1 MVIFDYHDK
10 NMLIIAI
17 ILVCIAHFVR
27 TLRWELFV
35 KTYEKPNTKNLLKSL
50 SIGYFINSFI
60 PFKAGDLVRAWISG
74 RKMKNGRGF
83 ALATVIVDRY
93 LDILV
98 VGILFALF
106 SRFDFGN
113 ADSVQFYMLL
123 AGGVLVITL
132 FVYIL
137 RGRVK
142 KILKSMSAVFN
153 VSIEIRLLRFFWS
166 LIWSFKDIFKKIS
179 KTRLV
184 LETLGMWILYLA
196 SYYCFAA
203 FLSGNGSN
211 IDWLDVFCML
221 FAKNSIHVGSL
232 GAITVTRGMLNSQM
246 IWTGIYLFA
255 PIVILFVISLCL
267 KSKDNIIVNSEDEYL
282 NLIPQLDEGE
292 RLNFLETYFSNE
304 RREYIDSY
312 LKINQN
318 ILIIR
323 DYSAGSNAT
332 TMLCMNNGKNFFR
345 KYAFGAD
352 GDKLYQQIEWLQ
364 KFKDIIPLP
373 QILQY
378 QKQDNFCYYDM
389 SYDSSAVGLFDY
401 AHSMPKENAWKF
413 IRKATEC
420 LENSLYKV
428 NQRSADKATIDE
440 YIKSKVNKNV
450 DKIMN
455 AKYLKRLMEYD
466 EIIINGRRFHNLP
479 YYLRYLKEDHLYD
492 IFKNDIYSE
501 IHGDL
506 TIENIICTR
515 NAEGEDDFYI
525 IDPNTGNVHDSSNLD
540 YGKLLQSIHGG
551 YEFLMATK
559 NVSLEKN
566 HINFVFTKSEAYT
579 YLYNMLDK
587 YMRENFT
594 KERVKSI
601 YYHEIIHWLRLMPYK
616 IEKNGKRV
624 LLFYAG
630 MLMVIND
637 VISNFEE
644 EK

>member
-1 MVIFDYHDK
+1 M
-10 NMLIIAI
+10 MLIIAI
-17 ILVCIAHFVR
+17 VLVCLAHFVR

-35 KTYEKPNTKNLLKSL
+35 KTYEKPNTKELLKSL
-50 SIGYFINSFI
+50 SIGYFINSFV

-106 SRFDFGN
+106 SLFDFGN
-113 ADSVQFYMLL
+113 ADSVKFYMFL
-123 AGGVLVITL
+123 AGAVLVITL

-137 RGRVK
+137 RGCVK
-142 KILKSMSAVFN
+142 KILKSLAAVFN

-179 KTRLV
+179 KTRLL

-211 IDWLDVFCML
+211 IHWLDVFYML
-221 FAKNSIHVGSL
+221 FTKNSIHVGSL
-232 GAITVTRGMLNSQM
+232 GVITVTQGMLNAQM

-267 KSKDNIIVNSEDEYL
+267 KSKDDETLDSEEEYL
-282 NLIPQLDEGE
+282 NLIPQLDENE

-304 RREYIDSY
+304 RREYIESY

-364 KFKDIIPLP
+364 RFKDIIPLP
-373 QILQY
+373 DIMQY

-389 SYDSSAVGLFDY
+389 PYDSQAVGLFDY

-413 IRKATEC
+413 IKKATEC

-428 NQRSADKATIDE
+428 NQRPADKATIDE
-440 YIKSKVNKNV
+440 YIKSKVNKNL

-466 EIIINGRRFHNLP
+466 EIIINGRSFHNLP
-479 YYLRYLKEDHLYD
+479 YYLPYLSEEHLYD
-492 IFKNDIYSE
+492 IFKNDTYSE

-515 NAEGEDDFYI
+515 NADGDDDFYI

-559 NVSLEKN
+559 NVSIERN
-566 HINFVFTKSEAYT
+566 RINFVFTKSEAYT
-579 YLYNMLDK
+579 YLYDMLDK
-587 YMRENFT
+587 YMREHFEE
-594 KERVKSI
+594 ERVKSI

-630 MLMVIND
+630 MLMVMND
-637 VISNFEE
+637 VVNNFEE

>member
-1 MVIFDYHDK
+1 MK
-10 NMLIIAI
+10 RQEKGKMLIIAI
-17 ILVCIAHFVR
+17 VLVCLAHFIR

-35 KTYEKPNTKNLLKSL
+35 KTYEKPNTKNLLQSL

-74 RKMKNGRGF
+74 RIMKNGRGF

-98 VGILFALF
+98 VGILFAIF
-106 SRFDFGN
+106 SAFNLDS
-113 ADSVQFYMLL
+113 ADSVWFYMFL
-123 AGGVLVITL
+123 AVGVLAVTL
-132 FVYIL
+132 LVYIL
-137 RGRVK
+137 RGYVK
-142 KILKSMSAVFN
+142 RILKNIAGIFN
-153 VSIEIRLLRFFWS
+153 AGIEIRLLRFFWS

-179 KTRLV
+179 KTRLL
-184 LETLGMWILYLA
+184 LETLGMWILYLT

-203 FLSGNGSN
+203 FLSHQGSN
-211 IDWLDVFCML
+211 VNWLDVFYML
-221 FAKNSIHVGSL
+221 FTKNSIHVGSL
-232 GAITVTRGMLNSQM
+232 GAITFTQGMMNAQM

-267 KSKDNIIVNSEDEYL
+267 KSKEDEIVDSEEEYL
-282 NLIPQLDEGE
+282 NLIPQLDEHE

-304 RREYIDSY
+304 RREYIESY

-364 KFKDIIPLP
+364 RFKDIIPLP
-373 QILQY
+373 DIMQY
-378 QKQDNFCYYDM
+378 QKKDNFCYYDM
-389 SYDSSAVGLFDY
+389 PYDSQAVGLFDY

-413 IRKATEC
+413 IKKATEC

-428 NQRSADKATIDE
+428 NQRTADKATIDE
-440 YIKSKVNKNV
+440 YIKSKVNKNL

-466 EIIINGRRFHNLP
+466 EIIINGRSFHNLP
-479 YYLRYLKEDHLYD
+479 YYLPYLSEEHLYD
-492 IFKNDIYSE
+492 IFKNDTYSE

-515 NAEGEDDFYI
+515 NADGDDDFYI

-559 NVSLEKN
+559 NVSIERN
-566 HINFVFTKSEAYT
+566 RINFVFTKSEAYT
-579 YLYNMLDK
+579 YLYDMLDK
-587 YMRENFT
+587 YMREHFA

-630 MLMVIND
+630 MLMVMND
-637 VISNFEE
+637 VINNFEE

>member
-1 MVIFDYHDK
+1 MK
-10 NMLIIAI
+10 RQEKGKMLIIAI
-17 ILVCIAHFVR
+17 VLVCLAHFIR

-35 KTYEKPNTKNLLKSL
+35 KTYEKPNTKNLLQSL

-98 VGILFALF
+98 VGILFAIF
-106 SRFDFGN
+106 SAFNLDS
-113 ADSVQFYMLL
+113 ADSVWFYMFL
-123 AGGVLVITL
+123 AVGVLAVTL
-132 FVYIL
+132 LVYIL
-137 RGRVK
+137 RGYVKRV
-142 KILKSMSAVFN
+142 LKNIAAIFN
-153 VSIEIRLLRFFWS
+153 AGIEIRLLRFFWS

-179 KTRLV
+179 KTRLL

-203 FLSGNGSN
+203 FLSHQGSN
-211 IDWLDVFCML
+211 VNWLDVFYML
-221 FAKNSIHVGSL
+221 FTKNSIHVGSL
-232 GAITVTRGMLNSQM
+232 GAITFTQGMMNAQM

-267 KSKDNIIVNSEDEYL
+267 KSKDDETLDSEEEYL
-282 NLIPQLDEGE
+282 NLIPQLDENE

-304 RREYIDSY
+304 RREYIESY

-332 TMLCMNNGKNFFR
+332 TMLCMNNRKNFFR

-364 KFKDIIPLP
+364 RFKDIIPLP
-373 QILQY
+373 DIMQY

-389 SYDSSAVGLFDY
+389 PYDSQAVGLFDY

-413 IRKATEC
+413 IKKATEC

-428 NQRSADKATIDE
+428 NQRPADKATIDE
-440 YIKSKVNKNV
+440 YIKSKVNKNL

-466 EIIINGRRFHNLP
+466 EIIINGRSFHNLP
-479 YYLRYLKEDHLYD
+479 YYLPYLSEEHLYD
-492 IFKNDIYSE
+492 IFKNDTYSE

-515 NAEGEDDFYI
+515 NADGDDDFYI

-559 NVSLEKN
+559 NVSIERN
-566 HINFVFTKSEAYT
+566 RINFVFTKSEAYT
-579 YLYNMLDK
+579 YLYDMLDK
-587 YMRENFT
+587 YMREHFEE
-594 KERVKSI
+594 ERVKSI

-630 MLMVIND
+630 MLMVMND
-637 VISNFEE
+637 VVNNFEE

>member
-1 MVIFDYHDK
+1 
-10 NMLIIAI
+10 MLIIAI
-17 ILVCIAHFVR
+17 VLVCLAHFIR

-35 KTYEKPNTKNLLKSL
+35 KTYEKPNTKNLLQSL

-98 VGILFALF
+98 VGILFAIF
-106 SRFDFGN
+106 SAFNLDS
-113 ADSVQFYMLL
+113 ADSVWFYMFL
-123 AGGVLVITL
+123 AVGVLAVTL
-132 FVYIL
+132 LVYIL
-137 RGRVK
+137 RGYVK
-142 KILKSMSAVFN
+142 KILKNIAGIFN
-153 VSIEIRLLRFFWS
+153 ARIEIRLLRFFWS

-179 KTRLV
+179 KTQLL
-184 LETLGMWILYLA
+184 LETLGMWILYLT
-196 SYYCFAA
+196 SYYCFVA
-203 FLSGNGSN
+203 FLSHQGSN
-211 IDWLDVFCML
+211 MNWLDVFYML
-221 FAKNSIHVGSL
+221 FTKNSIHVGSL
-232 GAITVTRGMLNSQM
+232 GAITVTQGMLNTQM

-267 KSKDNIIVNSEDEYL
+267 KSKNDGSVDSEESYL
-282 NLIPQLDEGE
+282 NLIPQLDEDE
-292 RLNFLETYFSNE
+292 RRNFLETYFSNE
-304 RREYIDSY
+304 RCEYIESY

-364 KFKDIIPLP
+364 RFKNIIPLP
-373 QILQY
+373 DIMQY

-389 SYDSSAVGLFDY
+389 PYDSQAVGLFDY

-413 IRKATEC
+413 IKKATEC

-428 NQRSADKATIDE
+428 NQRPADRATIDE
-440 YIKSKVNKNV
+440 YIKSKVNKNL

-466 EIIINGRRFHNLP
+466 EIIINGRSFHNLP
-479 YYLRYLKEDHLYD
+479 YYLQYLSEGHLYD
-492 IFKNDIYSE
+492 IFKNDTYSE

-515 NAEGEDDFYI
+515 NADGEDDFYI

-559 NVSLEKN
+559 NVSIERN
-566 HINFVFTKSEAYT
+566 RINFVFTKSEAYT
-579 YLYNMLDK
+579 YLYDMLDK
-587 YMRENFT
+587 YMREHFEE
-594 KERVKSI
+594 ERVKSI

-630 MLMVIND
+630 MLMVMND
-637 VISNFEE
+637 VVNNFEE

>member
-1 MVIFDYHDK
+1 MK
-10 NMLIIAI
+10 RQEKGKMLIIAI
-17 ILVCIAHFVR
+17 VLVCLAHFIR

-35 KTYEKPNTKNLLKSL
+35 KTYEKPNTKNLLQSL

-98 VGILFALF
+98 VGILFAIF
-106 SRFDFGN
+106 SAFNLDS
-113 ADSVQFYMLL
+113 ADSVWFYMFL
-123 AGGVLVITL
+123 AVGVLAVTVL
-132 FVYIL
+132 VYIL
-137 RGRVK
+137 RGYVK
-142 KILKSMSAVFN
+142 RILKNIAGIFN
-153 VSIEIRLLRFFWS
+153 AGIEIRLLRFFWS

-179 KTRLV
+179 KTRLL

-203 FLSGNGSN
+203 FLSHQGSN
-211 IDWLDVFCML
+211 VNWLDVFYML
-221 FAKNSIHVGSL
+221 FTKNSIHVGSL
-232 GAITVTRGMLNSQM
+232 GAITFTQGMMNAQM

-267 KSKDNIIVNSEDEYL
+267 KSKDDETLDSEEEYL
-282 NLIPQLDEGE
+282 NLIPQLDENE

-304 RREYIDSY
+304 RREYIESY

-364 KFKDIIPLP
+364 RFKDIIPLP
-373 QILQY
+373 DIMQY

-389 SYDSSAVGLFDY
+389 PYDSQAVGLFDY

-413 IRKATEC
+413 IKKATEC

-428 NQRSADKATIDE
+428 NQRPADKATIDE
-440 YIKSKVNKNV
+440 YIKSKVNKNL

-455 AKYLKRLMEYD
+455 AKYMKRLMEYD
-466 EIIINGRRFHNLP
+466 KIIINGRSFHNLP
-479 YYLRYLKEDHLYD
+479 YYLPYLSEEHLYD
-492 IFKNDIYSE
+492 IFKNDTYSE

-515 NAEGEDDFYI
+515 NADGEDDFYI
-525 IDPNTGNVHDSSNLD
+525 IDPNTGNIHDSSNLD

-559 NVSLEKN
+559 NVSIEKN
-566 HINFVFTKSEAYT
+566 RINFVFTKSEAYT
-579 YLYNMLDK
+579 YLYDMLDK
-587 YMRENFT
+587 YMRENFEE
-594 KERVKSI
+594 ERVKSI

-630 MLMVIND
+630 MLMVMYD
-637 VISNFEE
+637 VVNNFEE

>member
-1 MVIFDYHDK
+1 MK
-10 NMLIIAI
+10 RQEKGKMLIIAI
-17 ILVCIAHFVR
+17 VLVCLAHFIR

-35 KTYEKPNTKNLLKSL
+35 KTYEKPNTKNLLQSL

-98 VGILFALF
+98 VGILFANF
-106 SRFDFGN
+106 SAFNLDS
-113 ADSVQFYMLL
+113 ADSVWFYMFL
-123 AGGVLVITL
+123 AVGVLAVTL
-132 FVYIL
+132 LVYIL
-137 RGRVK
+137 RGYVKRV
-142 KILKSMSAVFN
+142 LKNIAAIFN
-153 VSIEIRLLRFFWS
+153 AGIEIRLLRFFWS

-179 KTRLV
+179 KTRLL

-203 FLSGNGSN
+203 FLSHQGSN
-211 IDWLDVFCML
+211 VNWLDVFYML
-221 FAKNSIHVGSL
+221 FTKNSIHVGSL
-232 GAITVTRGMLNSQM
+232 GAITFTQGMMNAQM

-267 KSKDNIIVNSEDEYL
+267 KSKDDETLDSEEEYL
-282 NLIPQLDEGE
+282 NLIPQLDENE

-304 RREYIDSY
+304 RREYIESY

-364 KFKDIIPLP
+364 RFKDIIPLP
-373 QILQY
+373 DIMQY

-389 SYDSSAVGLFDY
+389 PYDSQAVGLFDY

-413 IRKATEC
+413 IKKATEC

-428 NQRSADKATIDE
+428 NQRPADKATIDE
-440 YIKSKVNKNV
+440 YIKSKVNKNL

-466 EIIINGRRFHNLP
+466 EIIINGRSFHNLP
-479 YYLRYLKEDHLYD
+479 YYLPYLSEEHLYD
-492 IFKNDIYSE
+492 IFKNDTYSE

-515 NAEGEDDFYI
+515 NADGDDDFYI

-559 NVSLEKN
+559 NVSIERN
-566 HINFVFTKSEAYT
+566 RINFVFTKSEAYT
-579 YLYNMLDK
+579 YLYDMLDK
-587 YMRENFT
+587 YMREHFEE
-594 KERVKSI
+594 ERVKSI

-630 MLMVIND
+630 MLMVMND
-637 VISNFEE
+637 VVNNFEE

>member
-1 MVIFDYHDK
+1 MTLVLAIS
-10 NMLIIAI
+10 LI
-17 ILVCIAHFVR
+17 CIAHIVR

-35 KTYEKPNTKNLLKSL
+35 KTYEKPNTKNLLQSL

-98 VGILFALF
+98 VGILFAIF
-106 SRFDFGN
+106 SAFNLDS
-113 ADSVQFYMLL
+113 ADSVWFYMFL
-123 AGGVLVITL
+123 AVGVLAVTL
-132 FVYIL
+132 LVYIL
-137 RGRVK
+137 RGYVK
-142 KILKSMSAVFN
+142 KILKNIAGIFN
-153 VSIEIRLLRFFWS
+153 ARIEIRLLRFFWS

-179 KTRLV
+179 KTQLL
-184 LETLGMWILYLA
+184 LETLGMWILYLT

-203 FLSGNGSN
+203 FLSHQGSN
-211 IDWLDVFCML
+211 VNWLDVFYML
-221 FAKNSIHVGSL
+221 FTKNSIHVGSL
-232 GAITVTRGMLNSQM
+232 GAITFTQGMMNAQM

-267 KSKDNIIVNSEDEYL
+267 KSKDDETLDSEEEYL
-282 NLIPQLDEGE
+282 NLIPQLDENE

-304 RREYIDSY
+304 RREYIESY

-364 KFKDIIPLP
+364 RFKDIIPLP
-373 QILQY
+373 DIMQY

-389 SYDSSAVGLFDY
+389 PYDSQAVGLFDY

-413 IRKATEC
+413 IKKATEC

-428 NQRSADKATIDE
+428 NQRPADKATIDE
-440 YIKSKVNKNV
+440 YIKSKVNKNL

-466 EIIINGRRFHNLP
+466 KIIINGRSFHNLP
-479 YYLRYLKEDHLYD
+479 YYLPYLSEEHLYD
-492 IFKNDIYSE
+492 IFKNDTYSE

-515 NAEGEDDFYI
+515 NADGEDDFYI
-525 IDPNTGNVHDSSNLD
+525 IDPNTGNIHDSSNLD

-559 NVSLEKN
+559 NVSIEKN
-566 HINFVFTKSEAYT
+566 RINFVFTKSEAYT
-579 YLYNMLDK
+579 YLYDMLDK
-587 YMRENFT
+587 YMRENFEE
-594 KERVKSI
+594 ERVKSI

-630 MLMVIND
+630 MLMVMYD
-637 VISNFEE
+637 VVNNFEE

>member
-1 MVIFDYHDK
+1 MK
-10 NMLIIAI
+10 RQEKGKMLIIAI
-17 ILVCIAHFVR
+17 VLVCLAHFIR

-35 KTYEKPNTKNLLKSL
+35 KTYEKPNTKNLLQSL

-98 VGILFALF
+98 VGILFAIF
-106 SRFDFGN
+106 SAFNLDS
-113 ADSVQFYMLL
+113 ADSVWFYMFL
-123 AGGVLVITL
+123 AVGVLAVTL
-132 FVYIL
+132 LVYIL
-137 RGRVK
+137 RGYVK
-142 KILKSMSAVFN
+142 RILKNIAGIFN
-153 VSIEIRLLRFFWS
+153 AGIEIRLLRFFWS

-179 KTRLV
+179 KTRLL

-203 FLSGNGSN
+203 FLSHQGSN
-211 IDWLDVFCML
+211 VNWLDVFYML
-221 FAKNSIHVGSL
+221 FTKNSIHVGSL
-232 GAITVTRGMLNSQM
+232 GAITFTQGMMNAQM

-267 KSKDNIIVNSEDEYL
+267 KSKDDETLDSEEEYL
-282 NLIPQLDEGE
+282 NLIPQLDENE

-304 RREYIDSY
+304 RREYIESY

-364 KFKDIIPLP
+364 RFKDIIPLP
-373 QILQY
+373 DIMQY

-389 SYDSSAVGLFDY
+389 PYDSQAVGLFDY

-413 IRKATEC
+413 IKKATEC

-428 NQRSADKATIDE
+428 NQRPADKATIDE
-440 YIKSKVNKNV
+440 YIKSKVNKNL

-466 EIIINGRRFHNLP
+466 KIIINGRSFHNLP
-479 YYLRYLKEDHLYD
+479 YYLPYLSEEHLYD
-492 IFKNDIYSE
+492 IFKNDTYSE

-515 NAEGEDDFYI
+515 NADGEDDFYI
-525 IDPNTGNVHDSSNLD
+525 IDPNTGNIHDSSNLD

-559 NVSLEKN
+559 NVSIEKN
-566 HINFVFTKSEAYT
+566 RINFVFTKSEAYT
-579 YLYNMLDK
+579 YLYDMLDK
-587 YMRENFT
+587 YMRENFEE
-594 KERVKSI
+594 ERVKSI

-630 MLMVIND
+630 MLMVMYD
-637 VISNFEE
+637 VVNNFEE

>member
-1 MVIFDYHDK
+1 MTLVLAIS
-10 NMLIIAI
+10 LI
-17 ILVCIAHFVR
+17 CIAHIVR

-35 KTYEKPNTKNLLKSL
+35 KTYEKPNTKNLLQSL

-98 VGILFALF
+98 VGILFAIF
-106 SRFDFGN
+106 SAFNLDS
-113 ADSVQFYMLL
+113 ADSVWFYMFL
-123 AGGVLVITL
+123 AVGVLAVTL
-132 FVYIL
+132 LVYIL
-137 RGRVK
+137 RGYVK
-142 KILKSMSAVFN
+142 KILKNIAGIFN
-153 VSIEIRLLRFFWS
+153 ARIEIRLLRFFWS

-179 KTRLV
+179 KTRLL
-184 LETLGMWILYLA
+184 LETLGMWILYLT

-203 FLSGNGSN
+203 FLSHQGSN
-211 IDWLDVFCML
+211 MNWLDVFYML
-221 FAKNSIHVGSL
+221 FTKNSIHVGSL
-232 GAITVTRGMLNSQM
+232 GAITVTQGMLNTQM

-267 KSKDNIIVNSEDEYL
+267 KSKNDGSVDSEESYL
-282 NLIPQLDEGE
+282 NLIPQLDEDE
-292 RLNFLETYFSNE
+292 RRNFLETYFSNE
-304 RREYIDSY
+304 RREYIESY

-364 KFKDIIPLP
+364 RFKDIIPLP
-373 QILQY
+373 DIMQY
-378 QKQDNFCYYDM
+378 QKQDTFCYYDM
-389 SYDSSAVGLFDY
+389 PYDSQAVGLFDY

-413 IRKATEC
+413 IKKATEC

-428 NQRSADKATIDE
+428 NQRPADKATIDE
-440 YIKSKVNKNV
+440 YIKSKVNKNL

-466 EIIINGRRFHNLP
+466 EIIINGRSFHNLP
-479 YYLRYLKEDHLYD
+479 YYLPYLSEEHLYD
-492 IFKNDIYSE
+492 IFKNDTYSE

-515 NAEGEDDFYI
+515 NADGDDDFYI

-559 NVSLEKN
+559 NVSIERN
-566 HINFVFTKSEAYT
+566 RINFVFTKSEAYT
-579 YLYNMLDK
+579 YLYDMLDK
-587 YMRENFT
+587 YMREHFEE
-594 KERVKSI
+594 ERVKSI

-630 MLMVIND
+630 MLMVMYD
-637 VISNFEE
+637 VVNNFEE

>member
-1 MVIFDYHDK
+1 VK
-10 NMLIIAI
+10 RQEKGKMLIIAI
-17 ILVCIAHFVR
+17 VLVCLAHFIR

-35 KTYEKPNTKNLLKSL
+35 KTYEKPNTKNLLQSL

-98 VGILFALF
+98 VGILFAIF
-106 SRFDFGN
+106 SAFNLDS
-113 ADSVQFYMLL
+113 ADSVWFYMFL
-123 AGGVLVITL
+123 AVGVLAVTVL
-132 FVYIL
+132 VYIL
-137 RGRVK
+137 RGYVK
-142 KILKSMSAVFN
+142 RILKNIAGIFN
-153 VSIEIRLLRFFWS
+153 AGIEIRLLRFFWS

-179 KTRLV
+179 KTRLL

-203 FLSGNGSN
+203 FLSHQGSN
-211 IDWLDVFCML
+211 VNWLDVFYML
-221 FAKNSIHVGSL
+221 FTKNSIHVGSL
-232 GAITVTRGMLNSQM
+232 GAITFTQGMMNAQM

-267 KSKDNIIVNSEDEYL
+267 KSKDDETLDSEEEYL
-282 NLIPQLDEGE
+282 NLIPQLDENE

-304 RREYIDSY
+304 RREYIESY

-364 KFKDIIPLP
+364 RFKDIIPLP
-373 QILQY
+373 DIMQY

-389 SYDSSAVGLFDY
+389 PYDSQAVGLFDY

-413 IRKATEC
+413 IKKATEC

-428 NQRSADKATIDE
+428 NQRPADKATIDE
-440 YIKSKVNKNV
+440 YIKSKVNKNL

-466 EIIINGRRFHNLP
+466 KIIINGRSFHNLP
-479 YYLRYLKEDHLYD
+479 YYLPYLSEEHLYD
-492 IFKNDIYSE
+492 IFKNDTYSE

-515 NAEGEDDFYI
+515 NADGEDDFYI
-525 IDPNTGNVHDSSNLD
+525 IDPNTGNIHDSSNLD

-559 NVSLEKN
+559 NVSIEKN
-566 HINFVFTKSEAYT
+566 RINFVFTKSEAYT
-579 YLYNMLDK
+579 YLYDMLDK
-587 YMRENFT
+587 YMRENFEE
-594 KERVKSI
+594 ERVKSI

-630 MLMVIND
+630 MLMVMYD
-637 VISNFEE
+637 VVNNFEE

>member
-1 MVIFDYHDK
+1 
-10 NMLIIAI
+10 MLIIAI
-17 ILVCIAHFVR
+17 VLVCLAHFIR

-35 KTYEKPNTKNLLKSL
+35 KTYEKPNTKNLLQSL

-98 VGILFALF
+98 VGILFAIF
-106 SRFDFGN
+106 SAFNLDS
-113 ADSVQFYMLL
+113 ADSVWFYMFL
-123 AGGVLVITL
+123 AVGVLAVTVL
-132 FVYIL
+132 VYIL
-137 RGRVK
+137 RGYVK
-142 KILKSMSAVFN
+142 RILKNIAGIFN
-153 VSIEIRLLRFFWS
+153 AGIEIRLLRFFWS

-179 KTRLV
+179 KTRLL

-203 FLSGNGSN
+203 FLSHQGSN
-211 IDWLDVFCML
+211 VNWLDVFYML
-221 FAKNSIHVGSL
+221 FTKNSIHVGSL
-232 GAITVTRGMLNSQM
+232 GAITFTQGMMNAQM

-267 KSKDNIIVNSEDEYL
+267 KSKDDETLDSEEEYL
-282 NLIPQLDEGE
+282 NLIPQLDENE

-304 RREYIDSY
+304 RREYIESY

-364 KFKDIIPLP
+364 RFKDIIPLP
-373 QILQY
+373 DIMQY

-389 SYDSSAVGLFDY
+389 PYDSQAVGLFDY

-413 IRKATEC
+413 IKKATEC

-428 NQRSADKATIDE
+428 NQRPADKATIDE
-440 YIKSKVNKNV
+440 YIKSKVNKNL

-466 EIIINGRRFHNLP
+466 KIIINGRSFHNLP
-479 YYLRYLKEDHLYD
+479 YYLPYLSEEHLYD
-492 IFKNDIYSE
+492 IFKNDTYSE

-515 NAEGEDDFYI
+515 NADGEDDFYI
-525 IDPNTGNVHDSSNLD
+525 IDPNTGNIHDSSNLD

-559 NVSLEKN
+559 NVSIEKN
-566 HINFVFTKSEAYT
+566 RINFVFTKSEAYT
-579 YLYNMLDK
+579 YLYDMLDK
-587 YMRENFT
+587 YMRENFEE
-594 KERVKSI
+594 ERVKSI

-630 MLMVIND
+630 MLMVMND
-637 VISNFEE
+637 VINNFEE

>member
-1 MVIFDYHDK
+1 MTLVLAIS
-10 NMLIIAI
+10 LI
-17 ILVCIAHFVR
+17 CIAHIVR

-35 KTYEKPNTKNLLKSL
+35 KTYEKPNTKNLLQSL

-98 VGILFALF
+98 VGILFAIF
-106 SRFDFGN
+106 SAFNLDS
-113 ADSVQFYMLL
+113 ADSVWFYMFL
-123 AGGVLVITL
+123 AVGVLAVTL
-132 FVYIL
+132 LVYIL
-137 RGRVK
+137 RGYVK
-142 KILKSMSAVFN
+142 KILKNIAGIFN
-153 VSIEIRLLRFFWS
+153 ARIEIRLLRFFWS

-179 KTRLV
+179 KTQLL
-184 LETLGMWILYLA
+184 LETLGMWILYLT

-203 FLSGNGSN
+203 FLSHQGSN
-211 IDWLDVFCML
+211 MNWLDVFYML
-221 FAKNSIHVGSL
+221 FTKNSIHVGSL
-232 GAITVTRGMLNSQM
+232 GAITVTQGMLNTQM

-267 KSKDNIIVNSEDEYL
+267 KSKNDGSVDSEESYL
-282 NLIPQLDEGE
+282 NLIPQLDEDE
-292 RLNFLETYFSNE
+292 RRNFLETYFSNE
-304 RREYIDSY
+304 RREYIESY

-364 KFKDIIPLP
+364 RFKDIIPLP
-373 QILQY
+373 DIMQY

-389 SYDSSAVGLFDY
+389 PYDSQAVGLFDY

-413 IRKATEC
+413 IKKATEC

-428 NQRSADKATIDE
+428 NQRPADKATIDE
-440 YIKSKVNKNV
+440 YIKSKVNKNL

-466 EIIINGRRFHNLP
+466 EIIINGRSFHNLP
-479 YYLRYLKEDHLYD
+479 YYLPYLSEEHLYD
-492 IFKNDIYSE
+492 IFKNDTYSE

-515 NAEGEDDFYI
+515 NADGDDDFYI

-559 NVSLEKN
+559 NVSIERN
-566 HINFVFTKSEAYT
+566 RINFVFTKSEAYT
-579 YLYNMLDK
+579 YLYDMLDK
-587 YMRENFT
+587 YMREHFEE
-594 KERVKSI
+594 ERVKSI

-630 MLMVIND
+630 MLMVMYD
-637 VISNFEE
+637 VVNNFEE

>member
-1 MVIFDYHDK
+1 
-10 NMLIIAI
+10 MLIIAI
-17 ILVCIAHFVR
+17 VLVCLAHFIR

-35 KTYEKPNTKNLLKSL
+35 KTYEKPNTKNLLQSL

-98 VGILFALF
+98 VGILFAIF
-106 SRFDFGN
+106 SAFNLDS
-113 ADSVQFYMLL
+113 ADSVWFYMFL
-123 AGGVLVITL
+123 AVGVLAVTL
-132 FVYIL
+132 LVYIL
-137 RGRVK
+137 RGYVK
-142 KILKSMSAVFN
+142 RILKNIAGIFN
-153 VSIEIRLLRFFWS
+153 AGIEIRLLRFFWS

-179 KTRLV
+179 KTRLL

-203 FLSGNGSN
+203 FLSHQGSN
-211 IDWLDVFCML
+211 VNWLDVFYML
-221 FAKNSIHVGSL
+221 FTKNSIHVGSL
-232 GAITVTRGMLNSQM
+232 GAITVTQGMMNVQM

-267 KSKDNIIVNSEDEYL
+267 KSKDDETLDSEEEYL
-282 NLIPQLDEGE
+282 NLIPQLDENE

-304 RREYIDSY
+304 WREYIESY

-364 KFKDIIPLP
+364 RFKDIIPLP
-373 QILQY
+373 DIMQY

-389 SYDSSAVGLFDY
+389 PYDSQAVGLFDY

-413 IRKATEC
+413 IKKATEC

-428 NQRSADKATIDE
+428 NQRPADKATIDE
-440 YIKSKVNKNV
+440 YIKSKVNKNL

-466 EIIINGRRFHNLP
+466 EIIINGRSFHNLP
-479 YYLRYLKEDHLYD
+479 YYLPYLSEEHLYD
-492 IFKNDIYSE
+492 IFKNDTYSE

-515 NAEGEDDFYI
+515 NADGDDDFYI

-559 NVSLEKN
+559 NVSIERN
-566 HINFVFTKSEAYT
+566 RINFVFTKSEAYT
-579 YLYNMLDK
+579 YLYDMLDK
-587 YMRENFT
+587 YMREHFEE
-594 KERVKSI
+594 ERVKSI

-630 MLMVIND
+630 MLMIMYD
-637 VISNFEE
+637 VVNNFEE

>member
-1 MVIFDYHDK
+1 
-10 NMLIIAI
+10 MLIIAI
-17 ILVCIAHFVR
+17 ALVCLAHFIR

-35 KTYEKPNTKNLLKSL
+35 KTYEKPNTKNLLQSL

-98 VGILFALF
+98 VGILFAIF
-106 SRFDFGN
+106 SAFNLDS
-113 ADSVQFYMLL
+113 ADSVWFYMFL
-123 AGGVLVITL
+123 AVGVLAVTL
-132 FVYIL
+132 LVYIL
-137 RGRVK
+137 RGYVK
-142 KILKSMSAVFN
+142 RILKNIAGIFN
-153 VSIEIRLLRFFWS
+153 AGIEIRLLRFFWS

-179 KTRLV
+179 KTRLL

-203 FLSGNGSN
+203 FLSHQGSN
-211 IDWLDVFCML
+211 VNWLDVFYML
-221 FAKNSIHVGSL
+221 FTKNSIHVGSL
-232 GAITVTRGMLNSQM
+232 GAITVTQGMMNVQM

-267 KSKDNIIVNSEDEYL
+267 KSKDDETLDSEEEYL
-282 NLIPQLDEGE
+282 NLIPQLDENE

-304 RREYIDSY
+304 RREYIESY

-364 KFKDIIPLP
+364 RFKDIIPLP
-373 QILQY
+373 DIMQY

-389 SYDSSAVGLFDY
+389 PYDSQAVGLFDY

-413 IRKATEC
+413 IKKATEC

-428 NQRSADKATIDE
+428 NQRPADKATIDE
-440 YIKSKVNKNV
+440 YIKSKVNKNL

-466 EIIINGRRFHNLP
+466 EIIINGRSFHNLP
-479 YYLRYLKEDHLYD
+479 YYLPYLSEEHLYD
-492 IFKNDIYSE
+492 IFKNDTYSE

-515 NAEGEDDFYI
+515 NADGDDDFYI

-559 NVSLEKN
+559 NVSIERN
-566 HINFVFTKSEAYT
+566 RINFVFTKSEAYT
-579 YLYNMLDK
+579 YLYDMLDK
-587 YMRENFT
+587 YMREHFEE
-594 KERVKSI
+594 ERVKSI

-630 MLMVIND
+630 MLMVMYD
-637 VISNFEE
+637 VVNNFEE

>member
-1 MVIFDYHDK
+1 MTLVLAIS
-10 NMLIIAI
+10 LI
-17 ILVCIAHFVR
+17 CIAHIVR

-35 KTYEKPNTKNLLKSL
+35 KTYEKPNTKNLLQSL

-98 VGILFALF
+98 VGILFAIF
-106 SRFDFGN
+106 SAFNLDS
-113 ADSVQFYMLL
+113 ADSVWFYMFL
-123 AGGVLVITL
+123 AVGVLAVTL
-132 FVYIL
+132 LVYIL
-137 RGRVK
+137 RGYVK
-142 KILKSMSAVFN
+142 KILKNIAGIFN
-153 VSIEIRLLRFFWS
+153 ARIEIRLLRFFWS

-179 KTRLV
+179 KTQLL
-184 LETLGMWILYLA
+184 LETLGMWILYLT

-203 FLSGNGSN
+203 FLSHQGSN
-211 IDWLDVFCML
+211 MNWLDVFYML
-221 FAKNSIHVGSL
+221 FTKNSIHVGSL
-232 GAITVTRGMLNSQM
+232 GAITVTQGMLNTQM

-267 KSKDNIIVNSEDEYL
+267 KSKNDGSVDSEESYL
-282 NLIPQLDEGE
+282 NLIPQLDEDE
-292 RLNFLETYFSNE
+292 RRNFLETYFSNE
-304 RREYIDSY
+304 RREYIESY

-364 KFKDIIPLP
+364 RFKDIIPLP
-373 QILQY
+373 DIMQY
-378 QKQDNFCYYDM
+378 QKQDTFCYYDM
-389 SYDSSAVGLFDY
+389 PYDSQAVGLFDY

-413 IRKATEC
+413 IKKATEC

-428 NQRSADKATIDE
+428 NQRPADKATIDE
-440 YIKSKVNKNV
+440 YIKSKVNKNL

-466 EIIINGRRFHNLP
+466 EIIINGRSFHNLP
-479 YYLRYLKEDHLYD
+479 YYLPYLSEEHLYD
-492 IFKNDIYSE
+492 IFKNDTYSE

-515 NAEGEDDFYI
+515 NADGEDDFYI

-559 NVSLEKN
+559 NVSIERN
-566 HINFVFTKSEAYT
+566 RINFVFTKSEAYT
-579 YLYNMLDK
+579 YLYDMLDK
-587 YMRENFT
+587 YMREHFA

-630 MLMVIND
+630 MLMVMND
-637 VISNFEE
+637 VINNFEE

>member
-1 MVIFDYHDK
+1 MK
-10 NMLIIAI
+10 RQEKGKMLIIAI
-17 ILVCIAHFVR
+17 VLVCLAHFIR

-35 KTYEKPNTKNLLKSL
+35 KTYEKPNTKNLLQSL

-98 VGILFALF
+98 VGILFAIF
-106 SRFDFGN
+106 SAFNLDS
-113 ADSVQFYMLL
+113 ADSVWFYMFL
-123 AGGVLVITL
+123 AVGVLAVTL
-132 FVYIL
+132 LVYIL
-137 RGRVK
+137 RGYVK
-142 KILKSMSAVFN
+142 KILKNIAGIFN
-153 VSIEIRLLRFFWS
+153 ARIEIRLLRFFWS

-179 KTRLV
+179 KTQLL
-184 LETLGMWILYLA
+184 LETLGMWILYLT

-203 FLSGNGSN
+203 FLSHQGSN
-211 IDWLDVFCML
+211 MNWLDVFYML
-221 FAKNSIHVGSL
+221 FTKNSIHVGSL
-232 GAITVTRGMLNSQM
+232 GAITVTQGMLNTQM

-267 KSKDNIIVNSEDEYL
+267 KSKNDGSVDSEESYL
-282 NLIPQLDEGE
+282 NLIPQLDEDE
-292 RLNFLETYFSNE
+292 RRNFLETYFSNE
-304 RREYIDSY
+304 RREYIESY

-364 KFKDIIPLP
+364 RFKVIIPLP
-373 QILQY
+373 DIMQY
-378 QKQDNFCYYDM
+378 QKKDNFCYYDM
-389 SYDSSAVGLFDY
+389 PYDSQAVGLFDY

-413 IRKATEC
+413 IKKATEC

-428 NQRSADKATIDE
+428 NQRPADKATIDE
-440 YIKSKVNKNV
+440 YIKSKVNKNL

-466 EIIINGRRFHNLP
+466 EIIINGRSFHNLP
-479 YYLRYLKEDHLYD
+479 YYLPYLSEEHLYD
-492 IFKNDIYSE
+492 IFKNDTYSE

-515 NAEGEDDFYI
+515 NADGDDDFYI

-559 NVSLEKN
+559 NVSIEKN
-566 HINFVFTKSEAYT
+566 HINFVFTKSESYT
-579 YLYNMLDK
+579 YLYSMLDE
-587 YMRENFT
+587 YMREHFT
-594 KERVKSI
+594 QERVKSI

-630 MLMVIND
+630 MLMVMND
-637 VISNFEE
+637 VINNFEE

>member
-1 MVIFDYHDK
+1 
-10 NMLIIAI
+10 MLIIAI
-17 ILVCIAHFVR
+17 VLVCLAHFIR

-35 KTYEKPNTKNLLKSL
+35 KTYEKPNTKNLLQSL

-74 RKMKNGRGF
+74 RIMKNGRGF

-98 VGILFALF
+98 VGILFAIF
-106 SRFDFGN
+106 SAFNLDS
-113 ADSVQFYMLL
+113 ADSVWFYMFL
-123 AGGVLVITL
+123 AVGVLAVTL
-132 FVYIL
+132 LVYIL
-137 RGRVK
+137 RGYVK
-142 KILKSMSAVFN
+142 RILKNIAGIFN
-153 VSIEIRLLRFFWS
+153 AGIEIRLLRFFWS

-179 KTRLV
+179 KTRLL

-203 FLSGNGSN
+203 FLSHQGSN
-211 IDWLDVFCML
+211 VNWLDVFYML
-221 FAKNSIHVGSL
+221 FTKNSIHVGSL
-232 GAITVTRGMLNSQM
+232 GAITFTQGMMNTQM

-267 KSKDNIIVNSEDEYL
+267 KSKDDEMLDSEEEYL
-282 NLIPQLDEGE
+282 NLIPQLDENE

-304 RREYIDSY
+304 RREYIESY

-364 KFKDIIPLP
+364 RFKDIIPLP
-373 QILQY
+373 DIMQY

-389 SYDSSAVGLFDY
+389 PYDSQSVGLFDY

-413 IRKATEC
+413 IKKATEC

-428 NQRSADKATIDE
+428 NQRPADKATIDE
-440 YIKSKVNKNV
+440 YIKSKVNKNL

-466 EIIINGRRFHNLP
+466 EIIINGRGFHNLP
-479 YYLRYLKEDHLYD
+479 YYLPYLSEEHLYD
-492 IFKNDIYSE
+492 IFKNDTYSE

-515 NAEGEDDFYI
+515 NADGDDDFYI

-559 NVSLEKN
+559 NVSIEKN
-566 HINFVFTKSEAYT
+566 RINFVFTKSEAYT
-579 YLYNMLDK
+579 YLYDMLDK
-587 YMRENFT
+587 YMRENFEE
-594 KERVKSI
+594 ERVKSI

-630 MLMVIND
+630 MLMVMND
-637 VISNFEE
+637 VVNNFEE

>member
-1 MVIFDYHDK
+1 
-10 NMLIIAI
+10 MLIIAI
-17 ILVCIAHFVR
+17 ALVCLAHFIR

-35 KTYEKPNTKNLLKSL
+35 KTYEKPNTKNLLQSL

-98 VGILFALF
+98 VGILFAIF
-106 SRFDFGN
+106 SAFNLDS
-113 ADSVQFYMLL
+113 ADSVWFYMFLAVSVLAVTLL
-123 AGGVLVITL
+123 
-132 FVYIL
+132 VYIL
-137 RGRVK
+137 RGYVK
-142 KILKSMSAVFN
+142 KILKNIAGIFN
-153 VSIEIRLLRFFWS
+153 AGIEIRLLRFFWS

-179 KTRLV
+179 KTRLL
-184 LETLGMWILYLA
+184 LETLGMWILYLV

-203 FLSGNGSN
+203 FLSHQGSN
-211 IDWLDVFCML
+211 VNWLDVFYML
-221 FAKNSIHVGSL
+221 FTKNSIHVGSL
-232 GAITVTRGMLNSQM
+232 GAITFTQGMMNAQM

-267 KSKDNIIVNSEDEYL
+267 KSKDDETLDSEEEYL
-282 NLIPQLDEGE
+282 NLIPQLDENE

-304 RREYIDSY
+304 RREYIESY

-332 TMLCMNNGKNFFR
+332 TMLCMNNEKNFFR

-364 KFKDIIPLP
+364 RFKDIIPLP
-373 QILQY
+373 DIMQY

-389 SYDSSAVGLFDY
+389 PYDSQAVGLFDY

-413 IRKATEC
+413 IKKATEC

-428 NQRSADKATIDE
+428 NQRPADKATIDE
-440 YIKSKVNKNV
+440 YIKSKVNKNL

-466 EIIINGRRFHNLP
+466 EIIINGRSFHNLP
-479 YYLRYLKEDHLYD
+479 YYLPYLSEEHLYD
-492 IFKNDIYSE
+492 IFKNDTYSE

-515 NAEGEDDFYI
+515 NADGDDDFYI

-559 NVSLEKN
+559 NVSIERN
-566 HINFVFTKSEAYT
+566 RINFVFTKSEAYT
-579 YLYNMLDK
+579 YLYDMLDK
-587 YMRENFT
+587 YMREHFEE
-594 KERVKSI
+594 ERVKSI

-630 MLMVIND
+630 MLMVMND
-637 VISNFEE
+637 VVNNFEE

>member
-1 MVIFDYHDK
+1 MTLVLAIS
-10 NMLIIAI
+10 LI
-17 ILVCIAHFVR
+17 CIAHIVR

-35 KTYEKPNTKNLLKSL
+35 KTYEKPNTKNLLQSL

-98 VGILFALF
+98 VGILFAIF
-106 SRFDFGN
+106 SAFNLDS
-113 ADSVQFYMLL
+113 ADSVWFYMFL
-123 AGGVLVITL
+123 AVGVLAVTL
-132 FVYIL
+132 LVYIL
-137 RGRVK
+137 RGYVK
-142 KILKSMSAVFN
+142 KILKNIAGIFN
-153 VSIEIRLLRFFWS
+153 ARIEIRLLRFFWS

-179 KTRLV
+179 KTKLL
-184 LETLGMWILYLA
+184 LETLGMWILYLT

-203 FLSGNGSN
+203 FLSHQGSN
-211 IDWLDVFCML
+211 MNWLDVFYML
-221 FAKNSIHVGSL
+221 FTKNSIHVGSL
-232 GAITVTRGMLNSQM
+232 GAITVTQGMLNTQM

-267 KSKDNIIVNSEDEYL
+267 KSKNDGSVDSEESYL
-282 NLIPQLDEGE
+282 NLIPQLDEDE
-292 RLNFLETYFSNE
+292 RRNFLETYFSNE
-304 RREYIDSY
+304 RREYIESY

-364 KFKDIIPLP
+364 RFKDIIPLP
-373 QILQY
+373 DIMQY

-389 SYDSSAVGLFDY
+389 PYDSQAVGLFDY

-413 IRKATEC
+413 IKKATEC

-428 NQRSADKATIDE
+428 NQRPADKATIDE
-440 YIKSKVNKNV
+440 YIKSKVNKNL

-466 EIIINGRRFHNLP
+466 DIIINGRSFHNLP
-479 YYLRYLKEDHLYD
+479 YYLPYLSEEHLSD
-492 IFKNDIYSE
+492 IFKNDTYSE

-515 NAEGEDDFYI
+515 NADGEDDFYI

-559 NVSLEKN
+559 NVSIERN
-566 HINFVFTKSEAYT
+566 RINFVFTKSEAYT
-579 YLYNMLDK
+579 YLYDMLDK
-587 YMRENFT
+587 YMREHFA

-630 MLMVIND
+630 MLMVMND
-637 VISNFEE
+637 VINNFEE
-644 EK
+644 EQ

>member
-1 MVIFDYHDK
+1 
-10 NMLIIAI
+10 MLIIAI
-17 ILVCIAHFVR
+17 ALVCLAHFIR

-35 KTYEKPNTKNLLKSL
+35 KTYEKPNTKNLLQSL

-98 VGILFALF
+98 VGILFAIF
-106 SRFDFGN
+106 SAFNLDS
-113 ADSVQFYMLL
+113 ADSVWFYMFLAVSVLAVTLL
-123 AGGVLVITL
+123 
-132 FVYIL
+132 VYIL
-137 RGRVK
+137 RGYVK
-142 KILKSMSAVFN
+142 KILKNIAGIFN
-153 VSIEIRLLRFFWS
+153 AGIEIRLLRFFWS

-179 KTRLV
+179 KTRLL
-184 LETLGMWILYLA
+184 LETLGMWILYLV

-203 FLSGNGSN
+203 FLSHQGSN
-211 IDWLDVFCML
+211 VNWLDVFYML
-221 FAKNSIHVGSL
+221 FTKNSIHVGSL
-232 GAITVTRGMLNSQM
+232 GAIMFTQGMMNAQM

-267 KSKDNIIVNSEDEYL
+267 KSKDDETLDSEEEYL
-282 NLIPQLDEGE
+282 NLIPQLDENE

-304 RREYIDSY
+304 RREYIESY

-332 TMLCMNNGKNFFR
+332 TMLCMNNEKNFFR

-364 KFKDIIPLP
+364 RFKDIIPLP
-373 QILQY
+373 DIMQY

-389 SYDSSAVGLFDY
+389 PYDSQAVGLFDY

-413 IRKATEC
+413 IKKATEC

-428 NQRSADKATIDE
+428 NQRPADKATIDE
-440 YIKSKVNKNV
+440 YIKSKVNKNL

-466 EIIINGRRFHNLP
+466 EIIINGRSFHNLP
-479 YYLRYLKEDHLYD
+479 YYLPYLSEEHLYD
-492 IFKNDIYSE
+492 IFKNDTYSE

-515 NAEGEDDFYI
+515 NADGDDDFYI

-559 NVSLEKN
+559 NVSIERN
-566 HINFVFTKSEAYT
+566 RINFVFTKSEAYT
-579 YLYNMLDK
+579 YLYDMLDK
-587 YMRENFT
+587 YMREHFEE
-594 KERVKSI
+594 ERVKSI

-630 MLMVIND
+630 MLMVMND
-637 VISNFEE
+637 VINNFEE

>member
-1 MVIFDYHDK
+1 
-10 NMLIIAI
+10 MLIIAI
-17 ILVCIAHFVR
+17 VLVCLAHFIR

-35 KTYEKPNTKNLLKSL
+35 KTYEKPNTKNLLQSL

-98 VGILFALF
+98 VGILFAIF
-106 SRFDFGN
+106 SAFNLDS
-113 ADSVQFYMLL
+113 ADSVWFYMFL
-123 AGGVLVITL
+123 AVGVLAVTL
-132 FVYIL
+132 LVYIL
-137 RGRVK
+137 RGHVK
-142 KILKSMSAVFN
+142 RILKNIAAIFN
-153 VSIEIRLLRFFWS
+153 AGIEIRLLRFFWS

-179 KTRLV
+179 KTRLL

-203 FLSGNGSN
+203 FLSHQGSN
-211 IDWLDVFCML
+211 VNWLDVFYML
-221 FAKNSIHVGSL
+221 FTKNSIHVGSL
-232 GAITVTRGMLNSQM
+232 GAITFTQGIMNAQM

-267 KSKDNIIVNSEDEYL
+267 KSKDDETLDSEEEYL
-282 NLIPQLDEGE
+282 NLIPQLDENE

-304 RREYIDSY
+304 RREYIESY

-364 KFKDIIPLP
+364 RFKDIIPLP
-373 QILQY
+373 DIMQY

-389 SYDSSAVGLFDY
+389 PYDSQAVGLFDY

-413 IRKATEC
+413 IKKATEC

-428 NQRSADKATIDE
+428 NQRPADKATIDE
-440 YIKSKVNKNV
+440 YIKSKVNKNL

-466 EIIINGRRFHNLP
+466 EIIINGRSFHNLP
-479 YYLRYLKEDHLYD
+479 YYLPYLSEEHLYD
-492 IFKNDIYSE
+492 IFKNDTYSE

-515 NAEGEDDFYI
+515 NADGDDDFYI

-559 NVSLEKN
+559 NVSIERN
-566 HINFVFTKSEAYT
+566 RINFVFTKSEAYT
-579 YLYNMLDK
+579 YLYDMLDK
-587 YMRENFT
+587 YMREHFEE
-594 KERVKSI
+594 ERVKSI

-630 MLMVIND
+630 MLMVMND
-637 VISNFEE
+637 VVNNFEE

>member
-1 MVIFDYHDK
+1 MIRQ
-10 NMLIIAI
+10 MLVIAI
-17 ILVCIAHFVR
+17 FLVCFAHFIR

-35 KTYEKPNTKNLLKSL
+35 KTYEKPNTKNLLQSL

-98 VGILFALF
+98 VGILFAIF
-106 SRFDFGN
+106 SIFKLGN
-113 ADSVQFYMLL
+113 ADSVQFYMVL
-123 AGGVLVITL
+123 AVGVLAVTL
-132 FVYIL
+132 LVYIL
-137 RGRVK
+137 RGYVK
-142 KILKSMSAVFN
+142 KILKNIASVFN
-153 VSIEIRLLRFFWS
+153 AKIEIRMLRFFWS
-166 LIWSFKDIFKKIS
+166 LIWSFKDIFKRIS
-179 KTRLV
+179 KVRLL
-184 LETLGMWILYLA
+184 LETLGMWVLYLA

-203 FLSGNGSN
+203 FLSHQGSN
-211 IDWLDVFCML
+211 VKWLDVFYML

-232 GAITVTRGMLNSQM
+232 GAVTVTTGILNSQM

-255 PIVILFVISLCL
+255 PIVILFIISLFL
-267 KSKDNIIVNSEDEYL
+267 KAKNEEVDNSEEKYL
-282 NLIPQLDEGE
+282 NLIPQLDENE
-292 RLNFLETYFSNE
+292 RLSFLETYFSNE
-304 RREYIDSY
+304 RREYIESY

-364 KFKDIIPLP
+364 RYKDMIPLP
-373 QILQY
+373 EIMQY

-389 SYDSSAVGLFDY
+389 PYDSQAVGLFDY

-413 IRKATEC
+413 INKATEC

-428 NQRSADKATIDE
+428 NQRPADKATIDE
-440 YIKSKVNKNV
+440 YIKSKVNKNL

-466 EIIINGRRFHNLP
+466 DIIINGRSFHNLP
-479 YYLRYLKEDHLYD
+479 YYLQYLSEEHLYD
-492 IFKNDIYSE
+492 IFKNDTYSE

-515 NAEGEDDFYI
+515 NKEGEDDFYI

-559 NVSLEKN
+559 NVSIEKN

-579 YLYNMLDK
+579 YLYSMLDE
-587 YMRENFT
+587 YMRAHFT

-630 MLMVIND
+630 MLMVMND
-637 VISNFEE
+637 VINNFEE

>member
-1 MVIFDYHDK
+1 
-10 NMLIIAI
+10 MLIIAI
-17 ILVCIAHFVR
+17 VLVCLAHFIR

-35 KTYEKPNTKNLLKSL
+35 KTYEKPNTKNLLQSL

-98 VGILFALF
+98 VGILFAIF
-106 SRFDFGN
+106 SAFNLDS
-113 ADSVQFYMLL
+113 ADSVWFYMFL
-123 AGGVLVITL
+123 AVGVLAVTL
-132 FVYIL
+132 LVYIL
-137 RGRVK
+137 RGYVK
-142 KILKSMSAVFN
+142 RILKNIAGIFN
-153 VSIEIRLLRFFWS
+153 ARIEIRLLRFFWS

-179 KTRLV
+179 KTQLL
-184 LETLGMWILYLA
+184 LETLGMWILYLT

-203 FLSGNGSN
+203 FLSHQGSN
-211 IDWLDVFCML
+211 MNWLDVFYML
-221 FAKNSIHVGSL
+221 FTKNSIHVGSL
-232 GAITVTRGMLNSQM
+232 GAITVTQGMLNMQM

-267 KSKDNIIVNSEDEYL
+267 KSKNDGSVDSEESYL
-282 NLIPQLDEGE
+282 NLIPQLDEDE
-292 RLNFLETYFSNE
+292 RRNFLETYFSNE
-304 RREYIDSY
+304 RREYIESY

-364 KFKDIIPLP
+364 RFKDIIPLP
-373 QILQY
+373 DIMQY

-389 SYDSSAVGLFDY
+389 PYDSQAVGLFDY

-413 IRKATEC
+413 IKKATEC

-428 NQRSADKATIDE
+428 NQRPADKATIDE
-440 YIKSKVNKNV
+440 YIKSKVNKNL

-466 EIIINGRRFHNLP
+466 EIIINGRSFHNLP
-479 YYLRYLKEDHLYD
+479 YYLPYLSEEHLYD
-492 IFKNDIYSE
+492 IFKNDTYSE

-515 NAEGEDDFYI
+515 NADGDDDFYI

-559 NVSLEKN
+559 NVSIERN
-566 HINFVFTKSEAYT
+566 RINFVFTKSEAYT
-579 YLYNMLDK
+579 YLYDMLDK
-587 YMRENFT
+587 YMREHFT
-594 KERVKSI
+594 QERVKSI

-630 MLMVIND
+630 MLMVMND
-637 VISNFEE
+637 VINNFEE

>member
-1 MVIFDYHDK
+1 
-10 NMLIIAI
+10 MLIIAI
-17 ILVCIAHFVR
+17 ALVCLAHFIR

-35 KTYEKPNTKNLLKSL
+35 KTYEKPNTKNLLQSL

-98 VGILFALF
+98 VGILFAIF
-106 SRFDFGN
+106 SAFNLDS
-113 ADSVQFYMLL
+113 ADSVWFYMFLAVSVLAVTLL
-123 AGGVLVITL
+123 
-132 FVYIL
+132 VYIL
-137 RGRVK
+137 RGYVK
-142 KILKSMSAVFN
+142 KILKNIAGIFN
-153 VSIEIRLLRFFWS
+153 AGIEIRLLRFFWS

-179 KTRLV
+179 KTRLL
-184 LETLGMWILYLA
+184 LETLGMWILYLV

-203 FLSGNGSN
+203 FLSHQGSN
-211 IDWLDVFCML
+211 VNWLDVFYML
-221 FAKNSIHVGSL
+221 FTKNSIHVGSL
-232 GAITVTRGMLNSQM
+232 GAITFTQGMMNAQM

-267 KSKDNIIVNSEDEYL
+267 KSKDDETLDSEEEYL
-282 NLIPQLDEGE
+282 NLIPQLDENE

-304 RREYIDSY
+304 RREYIESY

-332 TMLCMNNGKNFFR
+332 TMLCMDNGKNFFR

-364 KFKDIIPLP
+364 RFKDIIPLP
-373 QILQY
+373 DIMQY
-378 QKQDNFCYYDM
+378 QKKDNFCYYDM
-389 SYDSSAVGLFDY
+389 PYDSQAVGLFDY
-401 AHSMPKENAWKF
+401 AHSMQKENAWKF
-413 IRKATEC
+413 IKKATEC

-428 NQRSADKATIDE
+428 NQRPADKATIDE
-440 YIKSKVNKNV
+440 YIKSKVNKNL

-466 EIIINGRRFHNLP
+466 EIIINGRSFHNLP
-479 YYLRYLKEDHLYD
+479 YYLPYLSEEHLYD
-492 IFKNDIYSE
+492 IFKNDTYSE

-515 NAEGEDDFYI
+515 NADGDDDFYI

-559 NVSLEKN
+559 NVSIERN
-566 HINFVFTKSEAYT
+566 RINFVYTKSEAYT
-579 YLYNMLDK
+579 YLYDMLDK
-587 YMRENFT
+587 YMREHFEE
-594 KERVKSI
+594 ERVKSI

-630 MLMVIND
+630 MLMVMND
-637 VISNFEE
+637 VINNFEE

>member
-1 MVIFDYHDK
+1 MILV
-10 NMLIIAI
+10 LAI
-17 ILVCIAHFVR
+17 ILVCIAHVMR

-35 KTYEKPNTKNLLKSL
+35 KTYEKPNTKNLLQSL

-98 VGILFALF
+98 VGILFAIF
-106 SRFDFGN
+106 SAFNLDS
-113 ADSVQFYMLL
+113 ADSVWFYMFLAVSVLAVTLL
-123 AGGVLVITL
+123 
-132 FVYIL
+132 VYIL
-137 RGRVK
+137 RGYVK
-142 KILKSMSAVFN
+142 KILKNIAGIFN
-153 VSIEIRLLRFFWS
+153 AGIEIRLLRFFWS

-179 KTRLV
+179 KTRLL
-184 LETLGMWILYLA
+184 LETLGMWILYLV

-203 FLSGNGSN
+203 FLSHQGSN
-211 IDWLDVFCML
+211 VNWLDVFYML
-221 FAKNSIHVGSL
+221 FTKNSIHVGSL
-232 GAITVTRGMLNSQM
+232 GAITFTQGMMNAQM

-267 KSKDNIIVNSEDEYL
+267 KSKDDETLDSEEEYL
-282 NLIPQLDEGE
+282 NLIPQLDENE

-304 RREYIDSY
+304 RREYIESY

-332 TMLCMNNGKNFFR
+332 TMLCMNNEKNFFR

-364 KFKDIIPLP
+364 RFKDIIPLP
-373 QILQY
+373 DIMQY

-389 SYDSSAVGLFDY
+389 PYDSQAVGLFDY

-413 IRKATEC
+413 IKKATEC

-428 NQRSADKATIDE
+428 NQRPADKATIDE
-440 YIKSKVNKNV
+440 YIKSKVNKNL

-466 EIIINGRRFHNLP
+466 EIIINGRSFHNLP
-479 YYLRYLKEDHLYD
+479 YYLPYLSEEHLYD
-492 IFKNDIYSE
+492 IFKNDTYSE

-515 NAEGEDDFYI
+515 NADGDDDFYI

-559 NVSLEKN
+559 NVSIERN
-566 HINFVFTKSEAYT
+566 RINFVFTKSEAYT
-579 YLYNMLDK
+579 YLYDMLDK
-587 YMRENFT
+587 YMREHFEE
-594 KERVKSI
+594 ERVKSI

-624 LLFYAG
+624 LLFYARNAYG
-630 MLMVIND
+630 N
-637 VISNFEE
+637 E
-644 EK
+644 

>member
-1 MVIFDYHDK
+1 MK
-10 NMLIIAI
+10 RQEKGKMLIIAI
-17 ILVCIAHFVR
+17 VLVCLAHFIR

-35 KTYEKPNTKNLLKSL
+35 KTYEKPNTKNLLQSL
-50 SIGYFINSFI
+50 AIGYFINSFI

-98 VGILFALF
+98 VGILFAIF
-106 SRFDFGN
+106 SAFNLDS
-113 ADSVQFYMLL
+113 ADSVWFYMFL
-123 AGGVLVITL
+123 AVGVLAVTL
-132 FVYIL
+132 LVYIL
-137 RGRVK
+137 RGYVK
-142 KILKSMSAVFN
+142 RILKNIAGIFN
-153 VSIEIRLLRFFWS
+153 AGIEIRLLRFFWS

-179 KTRLV
+179 KTRLL

-203 FLSGNGSN
+203 FLSHQGSN
-211 IDWLDVFCML
+211 VNWLDVFYML
-221 FAKNSIHVGSL
+221 FTKNSIHVGSL
-232 GAITVTRGMLNSQM
+232 GAITVTQGMMNVQM

-267 KSKDNIIVNSEDEYL
+267 KSKDDETLDSEEEYL
-282 NLIPQLDEGE
+282 NLIPQLDENE

-304 RREYIDSY
+304 RREYIESY

-364 KFKDIIPLP
+364 RFKDIIPLP
-373 QILQY
+373 DIMQY

-389 SYDSSAVGLFDY
+389 PYDSQAVGLFDY

-413 IRKATEC
+413 IKKATEC

-428 NQRSADKATIDE
+428 NQRPADKATIDE
-440 YIKSKVNKNV
+440 YIKSKVNKNL

-466 EIIINGRRFHNLP
+466 EIIINGRSFHNLP
-479 YYLRYLKEDHLYD
+479 YYLPYLSEEHLYD
-492 IFKNDIYSE
+492 IFKNDTYSE

-515 NAEGEDDFYI
+515 NADGDDDFYI

-559 NVSLEKN
+559 NVSIERN
-566 HINFVFTKSEAYT
+566 RINFVFTKSEAYT
-579 YLYNMLDK
+579 YLYDMLDK
-587 YMRENFT
+587 YMREHFEE
-594 KERVKSI
+594 ERVKSI

-630 MLMVIND
+630 MLMVMYD
-637 VISNFEE
+637 VVNNFEE

>member
-1 MVIFDYHDK
+1 MK
-10 NMLIIAI
+10 RQEKGKMLIIAI
-17 ILVCIAHFVR
+17 VLVCLAHFIR

-35 KTYEKPNTKNLLKSL
+35 KTYEKPNTKNLLQSL

-98 VGILFALF
+98 VGILFAIF
-106 SRFDFGN
+106 SAFNLDS
-113 ADSVQFYMLL
+113 ADSVWFYMFL
-123 AGGVLVITL
+123 AVGVLAVTL
-132 FVYIL
+132 LVYIL
-137 RGRVK
+137 RGYVK
-142 KILKSMSAVFN
+142 RILKNIAGIFN
-153 VSIEIRLLRFFWS
+153 AGIEIRLLRFFWS

-179 KTRLV
+179 KTRLL

-203 FLSGNGSN
+203 FLSHQGSN
-211 IDWLDVFCML
+211 VNWLDVFYML
-221 FAKNSIHVGSL
+221 FTKNSINVGSL
-232 GAITVTRGMLNSQM
+232 GAITVTQGMMNVQM

-267 KSKDNIIVNSEDEYL
+267 KSKDDETLDSEEEYL
-282 NLIPQLDEGE
+282 NLIPQLDENE

-304 RREYIDSY
+304 RREYIESY

-364 KFKDIIPLP
+364 RFKDIIPLP
-373 QILQY
+373 DIMQY

-389 SYDSSAVGLFDY
+389 PYDSQAVGLFDY

-413 IRKATEC
+413 IKKATEC

-428 NQRSADKATIDE
+428 NQRPADKATIDE
-440 YIKSKVNKNV
+440 YIKSKVNKNL

-466 EIIINGRRFHNLP
+466 EIIINGRSFHNLP
-479 YYLRYLKEDHLYD
+479 YYLPYLSEEHLYD
-492 IFKNDIYSE
+492 IFKNDTYSE

-515 NAEGEDDFYI
+515 NADGDDDFYI

-559 NVSLEKN
+559 NVSIERN
-566 HINFVFTKSEAYT
+566 RINFVFTKSEAYT
-579 YLYNMLDK
+579 YLYDMLDK
-587 YMRENFT
+587 YMREHFEE
-594 KERVKSI
+594 ERVKSI

-630 MLMVIND
+630 MLMVMYD
-637 VISNFEE
+637 VVNNFEE

>member
-1 MVIFDYHDK
+1 
-10 NMLIIAI
+10 
-17 ILVCIAHFVR
+17 
-27 TLRWELFV
+27 
-35 KTYEKPNTKNLLKSL
+35 
-50 SIGYFINSFI
+50 
-60 PFKAGDLVRAWISG
+60 
-74 RKMKNGRGF
+74 
-83 ALATVIVDRY
+83 
-93 LDILV
+93 
-98 VGILFALF
+98 
-106 SRFDFGN
+106 
-113 ADSVQFYMLL
+113 
-123 AGGVLVITL
+123 
-132 FVYIL
+132 
-137 RGRVK
+137 
-142 KILKSMSAVFN
+142 
-153 VSIEIRLLRFFWS
+153 
-166 LIWSFKDIFKKIS
+166 
-179 KTRLV
+179 
-184 LETLGMWILYLA
+184 
-196 SYYCFAA
+196 
-203 FLSGNGSN
+203 
-211 IDWLDVFCML
+211 
-221 FAKNSIHVGSL
+221 
-232 GAITVTRGMLNSQM
+232 M

-267 KSKDNIIVNSEDEYL
+267 KSKNDGSVDSEESYL
-282 NLIPQLDEGE
+282 NLIPQLDEDE
-292 RLNFLETYFSNE
+292 RRNFLETYFSNE
-304 RREYIDSY
+304 RREYIESY

-364 KFKDIIPLP
+364 RFKDIIPLP
-373 QILQY
+373 DIMQY
-378 QKQDNFCYYDM
+378 QKKDNFCYYDM
-389 SYDSSAVGLFDY
+389 PYDSQAVGLFDY

-413 IRKATEC
+413 IKKATEC

-428 NQRSADKATIDE
+428 NQRPADKATIDE
-440 YIKSKVNKNV
+440 YIKSKVNKNL

-466 EIIINGRRFHNLP
+466 EIIINGRSFHNLP
-479 YYLRYLKEDHLYD
+479 YYLPYLSEEHLYD
-492 IFKNDIYSE
+492 IFKNDTYSE

-515 NAEGEDDFYI
+515 NADGDDDFYI

-559 NVSLEKN
+559 NVSIEKN
-566 HINFVFTKSEAYT
+566 HINFVFTKSESYT
-579 YLYNMLDK
+579 YLYSMLDE
-587 YMRENFT
+587 YMREHFT
-594 KERVKSI
+594 QERVKSI

-630 MLMVIND
+630 MLMVMND
-637 VISNFEE
+637 VINNFEE

>member
-1 MVIFDYHDK
+1 MTLVLAIS
-10 NMLIIAI
+10 LI
-17 ILVCIAHFVR
+17 CIAHIVR

-35 KTYEKPNTKNLLKSL
+35 KTYEKPNMKNLLQSL

-98 VGILFALF
+98 VGILFAIF
-106 SRFDFGN
+106 SAFNLDS
-113 ADSVQFYMLL
+113 ADSVWFYMFL
-123 AGGVLVITL
+123 AVGVLAVTL
-132 FVYIL
+132 LVYIL
-137 RGRVK
+137 RGYVK
-142 KILKSMSAVFN
+142 KILKNIAGIFN
-153 VSIEIRLLRFFWS
+153 ARIEIRLLRFFWS

-179 KTRLV
+179 KTQLL
-184 LETLGMWILYLA
+184 LETLGMWILYLT

-203 FLSGNGSN
+203 FLSHQGSN
-211 IDWLDVFCML
+211 MNWLDVFYML
-221 FAKNSIHVGSL
+221 FTKNSIHVGSL
-232 GAITVTRGMLNSQM
+232 GAITVTQGMLNTQM

-267 KSKDNIIVNSEDEYL
+267 KSKNDGSVDSEESYL
-282 NLIPQLDEGE
+282 NLIPQLDEDE
-292 RLNFLETYFSNE
+292 RRNFLETYFSNE
-304 RREYIDSY
+304 RREYIESY

-364 KFKDIIPLP
+364 RFKDIIPLP
-373 QILQY
+373 DIMQY
-378 QKQDNFCYYDM
+378 QKQDTFCYYDM
-389 SYDSSAVGLFDY
+389 PYDSQAVGLFDY

-413 IRKATEC
+413 IKKATEC

-428 NQRSADKATIDE
+428 NQRPADKATIDE
-440 YIKSKVNKNV
+440 YIKSKVNKNL

-466 EIIINGRRFHNLP
+466 EIIINGRSFHNLP
-479 YYLRYLKEDHLYD
+479 YYLPYLSEEHLYD
-492 IFKNDIYSE
+492 IFKNDTYSE

-515 NAEGEDDFYI
+515 NADGDDDFYI

-559 NVSLEKN
+559 NVSIERN
-566 HINFVFTKSEAYT
+566 RINFVFTKSEAYT
-579 YLYNMLDK
+579 YLYDMLDK
-587 YMRENFT
+587 YMREHFEE
-594 KERVKSI
+594 ERVKSI

-630 MLMVIND
+630 MLMVMYD
-637 VISNFEE
+637 VVNNFEE

>member
-1 MVIFDYHDK
+1 
-10 NMLIIAI
+10 MLIIAI
-17 ILVCIAHFVR
+17 ALVCLAHFIR

-35 KTYEKPNTKNLLKSL
+35 KTYEKPNTKNLLQSL

-98 VGILFALF
+98 VGILFAIF
-106 SRFDFGN
+106 SAFNLDS
-113 ADSVQFYMLL
+113 ADSVWFYMFL
-123 AGGVLVITL
+123 AVGVLAVTL
-132 FVYIL
+132 LVYIL
-137 RGRVK
+137 RGYVK
-142 KILKSMSAVFN
+142 KILKNIAGIFN
-153 VSIEIRLLRFFWS
+153 ARIEIRLLRFFWS

-179 KTRLV
+179 KTQLL
-184 LETLGMWILYLA
+184 LETLGMWILYLT

-203 FLSGNGSN
+203 FLSHQGSN
-211 IDWLDVFCML
+211 MNWLDVFYML
-221 FAKNSIHVGSL
+221 FTKNSIHVGSL
-232 GAITVTRGMLNSQM
+232 GAITVTQGMLNTQM

-267 KSKDNIIVNSEDEYL
+267 KSKNDGSVDSEESYL
-282 NLIPQLDEGE
+282 NLIPQLDEDE
-292 RLNFLETYFSNE
+292 RRNFLETYFSNE
-304 RREYIDSY
+304 RREYIESY

-364 KFKDIIPLP
+364 RFKDIIPLP
-373 QILQY
+373 DIMQY

-389 SYDSSAVGLFDY
+389 PYDSQAVGLFDY

-413 IRKATEC
+413 IKKATEC

-428 NQRSADKATIDE
+428 NQRPADKATIDE
-440 YIKSKVNKNV
+440 YIKSKVNKNL

-466 EIIINGRRFHNLP
+466 KIIINGRSFHNLP
-479 YYLRYLKEDHLYD
+479 YYLPYLSEEHLYD
-492 IFKNDIYSE
+492 IFKNDTYSE

-515 NAEGEDDFYI
+515 NADGEDDFYI

-559 NVSLEKN
+559 NVSIERN
-566 HINFVFTKSEAYT
+566 RINFVFTKSEAYT
-579 YLYNMLDK
+579 YLYDMLDK
-587 YMRENFT
+587 YMRENFEE
-594 KERVKSI
+594 ERVKSI

-630 MLMVIND
+630 MLMVMND
-637 VISNFEE
+637 VINNFEE

>member
-1 MVIFDYHDK
+1 MIRQ
-10 NMLIIAI
+10 MLVIAI
-17 ILVCIAHFVR
+17 FLVCFAHFIR

-35 KTYEKPNTKNLLKSL
+35 KTYEKPNTKNLLQSL

-74 RKMKNGRGF
+74 RKMENGRGF

-98 VGILFALF
+98 VGILFAIF
-106 SRFDFGN
+106 SIFKLGN
-113 ADSVQFYMLL
+113 ADSVQFYMFL
-123 AGGVLVITL
+123 AVGVLAVTL
-132 FVYIL
+132 LVYIL
-137 RGRVK
+137 RGYVK
-142 KILKSMSAVFN
+142 KILKNIASVFN
-153 VSIEIRLLRFFWS
+153 AKIEIRMLRFFWS

-179 KTRLV
+179 KVRLL
-184 LETLGMWILYLA
+184 LETLGMWVLYLA

-203 FLSGNGSN
+203 FLSHQGSN
-211 IDWLDVFCML
+211 VKWLDVFYML

-232 GAITVTRGMLNSQM
+232 GAVTVTTGILNSQM

-255 PIVILFVISLCL
+255 PIVILFIISLFL
-267 KSKDNIIVNSEDEYL
+267 KAKNEEVDNSEEKYL
-282 NLIPQLDEGE
+282 NLIPQLDENE
-292 RLNFLETYFSNE
+292 RLSFLETYFSNE
-304 RREYIDSY
+304 RREYIESY

-364 KFKDIIPLP
+364 RYKDMIPLP
-373 QILQY
+373 EIMQY

-389 SYDSSAVGLFDY
+389 PYDSQAVGLFDY

-413 IRKATEC
+413 INKATEC

-428 NQRSADKATIDE
+428 NQRPADKATIDE
-440 YIKSKVNKNV
+440 YIKSKVNKNL

-466 EIIINGRRFHNLP
+466 DIIINGRSFHNLP
-479 YYLRYLKEDHLYD
+479 YYLQYLSEEHLYD
-492 IFKNDIYSE
+492 IFKNDTYSE

-515 NAEGEDDFYI
+515 NKEGEDDFYI

-559 NVSLEKN
+559 NVSIEKN

-579 YLYNMLDK
+579 YLYSMLDE
-587 YMRENFT
+587 YMRAHFT

-630 MLMVIND
+630 MLMVMND
-637 VISNFEE
+637 VINNFEE

>member
-1 MVIFDYHDK
+1 
-10 NMLIIAI
+10 MLIIAI
-17 ILVCIAHFVR
+17 VLVCLAHFIR

-35 KTYEKPNTKNLLKSL
+35 KTYEKPNTKNLLQSL

-98 VGILFALF
+98 VGILFAIF
-106 SRFDFGN
+106 SAFNLDS
-113 ADSVQFYMLL
+113 ADSVWFYMFL
-123 AGGVLVITL
+123 AVGVLAVTL
-132 FVYIL
+132 LVYIL
-137 RGRVK
+137 RGYVK
-142 KILKSMSAVFN
+142 KILKNIAGIFN
-153 VSIEIRLLRFFWS
+153 ARIEIRLLRFFWS

-179 KTRLV
+179 KTQLL
-184 LETLGMWILYLA
+184 LETLGMWILYLT
-196 SYYCFAA
+196 SYYCFAT
-203 FLSGNGSN
+203 FLSHQGSN
-211 IDWLDVFCML
+211 MNWLDVFYML
-221 FAKNSIHVGSL
+221 FTKNSIHVGSL
-232 GAITVTRGMLNSQM
+232 GAITVTQGMLNTQM

-267 KSKDNIIVNSEDEYL
+267 KSKNDGSVDSEESYL
-282 NLIPQLDEGE
+282 NLIPQLDEDE
-292 RLNFLETYFSNE
+292 RRNFLETYFSNE
-304 RREYIDSY
+304 RREYIESY

-364 KFKDIIPLP
+364 RFKDIIPLP
-373 QILQY
+373 DIMQY

-389 SYDSSAVGLFDY
+389 PYDSQAVGLFDY

-413 IRKATEC
+413 IKKATEC

-428 NQRSADKATIDE
+428 NQRPADKATIDE
-440 YIKSKVNKNV
+440 YIKSKVNKNL

-466 EIIINGRRFHNLP
+466 EIIINGRSFHNLP
-479 YYLRYLKEDHLYD
+479 YYFPYLSEEHLYD
-492 IFKNDIYSE
+492 IFKNDTYSE

-515 NAEGEDDFYI
+515 NADGDDDFYI

-559 NVSLEKN
+559 NVSIEKN
-566 HINFVFTKSEAYT
+566 HINFVFTKSESYT
-579 YLYNMLDK
+579 YLYSMLDE
-587 YMRENFT
+587 YMREHFT
-594 KERVKSI
+594 QERVKSI

-630 MLMVIND
+630 MLMVMND
-637 VISNFEE
+637 VINNFEE

>member
-1 MVIFDYHDK
+1 MTLVLAIS
-10 NMLIIAI
+10 LI
-17 ILVCIAHFVR
+17 CIAHIVR

-35 KTYEKPNTKNLLKSL
+35 KTYEKPNTKNLLQSL

-98 VGILFALF
+98 VGILFAIF
-106 SRFDFGN
+106 SAFNLDS
-113 ADSVQFYMLL
+113 ADSVWFYMFL
-123 AGGVLVITL
+123 AVGVLAVTL
-132 FVYIL
+132 LVYIL
-137 RGRVK
+137 RGYVK
-142 KILKSMSAVFN
+142 KILKNIAGIFN
-153 VSIEIRLLRFFWS
+153 ARIEIRLLRFFWS

-179 KTRLV
+179 KTQLL
-184 LETLGMWILYLA
+184 LETLGMWILYLT

-203 FLSGNGSN
+203 FLSRQGSN
-211 IDWLDVFCML
+211 MNWLDVFYML
-221 FAKNSIHVGSL
+221 FTKNSIHVGSL
-232 GAITVTRGMLNSQM
+232 GAITVTQGMLNTQM

-267 KSKDNIIVNSEDEYL
+267 KSKNDGSVDSEESYL
-282 NLIPQLDEGE
+282 NLIPQLDEDE
-292 RLNFLETYFSNE
+292 RRNFLETYFSNE
-304 RREYIDSY
+304 RREYIESY

-364 KFKDIIPLP
+364 RFKDIIPLP
-373 QILQY
+373 DIMQY

-389 SYDSSAVGLFDY
+389 PYDSQAVGLFDY

-413 IRKATEC
+413 IKKATEC

-428 NQRSADKATIDE
+428 NQRPADKATIDE
-440 YIKSKVNKNV
+440 YIKSKVNKNL

-466 EIIINGRRFHNLP
+466 EIIINGRSFHNLP
-479 YYLRYLKEDHLYD
+479 YYLPYLSEEHLYD
-492 IFKNDIYSE
+492 IFKNDTYSE

-515 NAEGEDDFYI
+515 NADGDDDFYI

-559 NVSLEKN
+559 NVSIEKN
-566 HINFVFTKSEAYT
+566 HINFVFTKSESYT
-579 YLYNMLDK
+579 YLYSMLDE
-587 YMRENFT
+587 YMREHFT
-594 KERVKSI
+594 QERVKSI

-630 MLMVIND
+630 MLMVMND
-637 VISNFEE
+637 VINNFEE

>member
-1 MVIFDYHDK
+1 MILV
-10 NMLIIAI
+10 LAI
-17 ILVCIAHFVR
+17 ILICIAHVMR
-27 TLRWELFV
+27 MLRWELFV
-35 KTYEKPNTKNLLKSL
+35 KTYEKPNTKNLLQSL

-60 PFKAGDLVRAWISG
+60 PFKAGDLVRAGISG
-74 RKMKNGRGF
+74 RKMTNGRGF

-98 VGILFALF
+98 VGILFTIF
-106 SRFDFGN
+106 SAFNLDS
-113 ADSVQFYMLL
+113 ADSVWFYMFL
-123 AGGVLVITL
+123 AVGVLAVTL
-132 FVYIL
+132 LVYIL
-137 RGRVK
+137 RGYVK
-142 KILKSMSAVFN
+142 RILKNIAGIFN
-153 VSIEIRLLRFFWS
+153 AGIEIRLLRFFWS

-179 KTRLV
+179 KTRLL

-203 FLSGNGSN
+203 FLSHQGSN
-211 IDWLDVFCML
+211 VNWLDVFYML
-221 FAKNSIHVGSL
+221 FTKNSIHVGSL
-232 GAITVTRGMLNSQM
+232 GAITFTQGMMNAQM

-267 KSKDNIIVNSEDEYL
+267 KSKDDETLDSEEEYL
-282 NLIPQLDEGE
+282 NLIPQLDENE

-304 RREYIDSY
+304 RREYIESY

-364 KFKDIIPLP
+364 RFKDIIPLP
-373 QILQY
+373 DIMQY

-389 SYDSSAVGLFDY
+389 PYDSQAVGLFDY

-413 IRKATEC
+413 IKKATEC

-428 NQRSADKATIDE
+428 NQRPADKATIDE
-440 YIKSKVNKNV
+440 YIKSKVNKNL

-466 EIIINGRRFHNLP
+466 EIIINGRSFHNLP
-479 YYLRYLKEDHLYD
+479 YYLPYLSEGHLYD
-492 IFKNDIYSE
+492 IFKNDTYSE

-515 NAEGEDDFYI
+515 NADGDDDFYI

-559 NVSLEKN
+559 NVSIERN
-566 HINFVFTKSEAYT
+566 RINFVFTKSEAYT
-579 YLYNMLDK
+579 YLYDMLDK
-587 YMRENFT
+587 YMREHFEE
-594 KERVKSI
+594 ERVKSI

-630 MLMVIND
+630 MLMVMND
-637 VISNFEE
+637 VVNNFEE

>member
-1 MVIFDYHDK
+1 MK
-10 NMLIIAI
+10 RQEKGKMLIIAI
-17 ILVCIAHFVR
+17 VLVCLAHFIR

-35 KTYEKPNTKNLLKSL
+35 KTYEKPNTKNLLQSL

-98 VGILFALF
+98 VGILFAIF
-106 SRFDFGN
+106 SAFNLDS
-113 ADSVQFYMLL
+113 ADSVWFYMFL
-123 AGGVLVITL
+123 AVGVLAVTL
-132 FVYIL
+132 LVYIL
-137 RGRVK
+137 RGYVK
-142 KILKSMSAVFN
+142 KILKNIAGIFN
-153 VSIEIRLLRFFWS
+153 ARIEIRLLRFFWS

-179 KTRLV
+179 KTQLL
-184 LETLGMWILYLA
+184 LETLGMWILYLT

-203 FLSGNGSN
+203 FLSHQGSN
-211 IDWLDVFCML
+211 MNWLDVFYML
-221 FAKNSIHVGSL
+221 FTKNSIHVGSL
-232 GAITVTRGMLNSQM
+232 GAITVTQGMLNTQM

-267 KSKDNIIVNSEDEYL
+267 KSKNDGSVDSEESYL
-282 NLIPQLDEGE
+282 NLIPQLDEDE
-292 RLNFLETYFSNE
+292 RRNFLETYFSNE
-304 RREYIDSY
+304 RREYIESY

-364 KFKDIIPLP
+364 RFKDIIPLP
-373 QILQY
+373 DIMQY
-378 QKQDNFCYYDM
+378 QKKDNFCYYDM
-389 SYDSSAVGLFDY
+389 PYDSQAVGLFDY
-401 AHSMPKENAWKF
+401 AHSRPKENAWKF
-413 IRKATEC
+413 IKKATEC

-428 NQRSADKATIDE
+428 NQRPADKATIDE
-440 YIKSKVNKNV
+440 YIKSKVNKNL

-466 EIIINGRRFHNLP
+466 EIIINGRSFHNLP
-479 YYLRYLKEDHLYD
+479 YYLPYLSEEHLYD
-492 IFKNDIYSE
+492 IFKNDTYSE

-515 NAEGEDDFYI
+515 NADGDDDFYI

-559 NVSLEKN
+559 NVSIEKN
-566 HINFVFTKSEAYT
+566 HINFVFTKSESYT
-579 YLYNMLDK
+579 YLYSMLDE
-587 YMRENFT
+587 YMREHFT
-594 KERVKSI
+594 QERVKSI

-630 MLMVIND
+630 MLMVMND
-637 VISNFEE
+637 VINNFEE

>member
-1 MVIFDYHDK
+1 
-10 NMLIIAI
+10 MLIIAI
-17 ILVCIAHFVR
+17 VLVCLAHFIR

-35 KTYEKPNTKNLLKSL
+35 KTYEKPNTKNLLQSL

-98 VGILFALF
+98 VGILFAIF
-106 SRFDFGN
+106 SAFNLDS
-113 ADSVQFYMLL
+113 ADSVWFYMFL
-123 AGGVLVITL
+123 AVGVLAVTL
-132 FVYIL
+132 LVYIL
-137 RGRVK
+137 RGYVK
-142 KILKSMSAVFN
+142 RILKNIAGIFN
-153 VSIEIRLLRFFWS
+153 AGIEIRLLRFFWS

-179 KTRLV
+179 KTRLL

-203 FLSGNGSN
+203 FLSHQGSN
-211 IDWLDVFCML
+211 VNWLDVFYML
-221 FAKNSIHVGSL
+221 FTKNSIHVGSL
-232 GAITVTRGMLNSQM
+232 GAITVTQGMMNVQM

-267 KSKDNIIVNSEDEYL
+267 KSKDDETLDSEEEYL
-282 NLIPQLDEGE
+282 NLIPQLDENE

-304 RREYIDSY
+304 RREYIESY

-364 KFKDIIPLP
+364 RFKDIIPLP
-373 QILQY
+373 DIMQY

-389 SYDSSAVGLFDY
+389 PYDSQAVGLFDY

-413 IRKATEC
+413 IKKATEC

-428 NQRSADKATIDE
+428 NQRPADKATIDE
-440 YIKSKVNKNV
+440 YIKSKVNKNL

-466 EIIINGRRFHNLP
+466 EIIINGRSFHNLP
-479 YYLRYLKEDHLYD
+479 YYLPYLSEEHLYD
-492 IFKNDIYSE
+492 IFKNDTYSE

-515 NAEGEDDFYI
+515 NADGDDDFYI

-559 NVSLEKN
+559 NVSIERN
-566 HINFVFTKSEAYT
+566 RINFVFTKSEAYT
-579 YLYNMLDK
+579 YLYDMLDK
-587 YMRENFT
+587 YMREHFEE
-594 KERVKSI
+594 ERVKSI

-630 MLMVIND
+630 MLIVMYD
-637 VISNFEE
+637 VVNNFEE